1 MQKKVLIGVGVGCGV
16 LLLAVVG
23 VVIGL
28 GFWAKSK
35 LADTTA
41 GYERLSE
48 QSNTL
53 AALEKDFP
61 FDAPGDGELL
71 KLDAKRL
78 EAYFAV
84 REEALPVFQSFEEK
98 SKAFEKKHGKS
109 DSDAPNLGAAV
120 EAMGLMGQLIADT
133 RASYID
139 SLKKHQMSPS
149 EFHAI
154 TRTLYAT
161 YVAGAMQGLQA
172 ATASQ
177 RTTLE
182 KGVETLDTQLENEKL
197 GEEERSALQTQRD
210 ALQAQLDASEQM
222 VAEQTPPSKESQE
235 ALTAN
240 AALLEQHKDRIQK
253 AANPAFD
260 MFVMD
265 GEVGGDD

>member
-16 LLLAVVG
+16 LLLLVAGLVVG
-23 VVIGL
+23 A
-28 GFWAKSK
+28 GFWAKRK
-35 LADTTA
+35 FDDTTA
-41 GYERLSE
+41 GYQQLSE

-61 FDAPGDGELL
+61 FDAPAEGELL

-109 DSDAPNLGAAV
+109 DSESPNLGAAV
-120 EAMGLMGQLIADT
+120 EGMRLMGQLVADT
-133 RASYID
+133 RASYIE
-139 SLKKHQMSPS
+139 SLKKHRMSPS

-172 ATASQ
+172 ATAEQ
-177 RTTLE
+177 RSTLE
-182 KGVETLDTQLENEKL
+182 KGVETLDQQLENEKL
-197 GEEERSALQTQRD
+197 GDEERSALQAQRD
-210 ALQAQLDASEQM
+210 ALQSQLDASEQM
-222 VAEQTPPSKESQE
+222 VAEQTPPSKASQE

-240 AALLEQHKDRIQK
+240 AALLEQHKERIQK

-260 MFVMD
+260 MFVID
-265 GEVGGDD
+265 GSTGGEE